1 MDMEYWYLQISSSGQ
16 VSGGFGNRH
25 LLFVWRVGFHNS
37 FFQQVRTRTRCG
49 GLIRILLKFF
59 RAQISPTVP
68 KHETIRVARGY
79 KKLILLTFDLR
90 TKMKIL
96 VEMICRLVNKIDRI
110 IVPIE
115 VD

>member
-1 MDMEYWYLQISSSGQ
+1 MSNKF
-16 VSGGFGNRH
+16 VSC
-25 LLFVWRVGFHNS
+25 LNS
-37 FFQQVRTRTRCG
+37 FALRY
-49 GLIRILLKFF
+49 
-59 RAQISPTVP
+59 QISPTVP

-79 KKLILLTFDLR
+79 EILILLTFDLR

-96 VEMICRLVNKIDRI
+96 VEMIVLCRLVNKIDGI